1 MKIFLI
7 CAIVIVSA
15 AVIFLYFRIN
25 NFIRY
30 SFGVFDKLKM
40 LLINDSKAL
49 GICPYDILEE
59 YDNCNML
66 TLIHYNSEESK
77 TITDL
82 SLLESHNLVG
92 LEIFETKSAPEG
104 YVEEPILF
112 EDVLLQRI
120 RPIGSDD
127 EIGTWIWLTE

>member
-92 LEIFETKSAPEG
+92 LEIFETKLAPEG

>member
-7 CAIVIVSA
+7 CAIVIVFA

-104 YVEEPILF
+104 YVEEPILV

>member
-7 CAIVIVSA
+7 CAIVIISA

-92 LEIFETKSAPEG
+92 LEIFETKLAPEG

>member
-82 SLLESHNLVG
+82 SLLKSHNLVG

>member
-92 LEIFETKSAPEG
+92 LEIFETKPAPEG
-104 YVEEPILF
+104 YIEEPILF

>member
-7 CAIVIVSA
+7 CAIVIISA

-92 LEIFETKSAPEG
+92 LEIFETKSAPKG

-112 EDVLLQRI
+112 EDVCLQRI